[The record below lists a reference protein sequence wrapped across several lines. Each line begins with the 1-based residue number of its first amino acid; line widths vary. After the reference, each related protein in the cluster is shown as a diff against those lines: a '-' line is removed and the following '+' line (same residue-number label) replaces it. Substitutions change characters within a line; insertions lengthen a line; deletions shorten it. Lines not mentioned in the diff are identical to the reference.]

1 MSGTGKINDFVPI
14 GTSLVGEVTLLG
26 KVTGKNNKDEQ
37 IERLRKQ
44 LKETQ
49 QDLQIRINDNAD
61 MYAKLCN
68 ALMQL
73 DEANAII
80 LSLIDSR
87 STAVE
92 TYIKKYGVKNESR

>member
-1 MSGTGKINDFVPI
+1 MDKIHE
-14 GTSLVGEVTLLG
+14 L
-26 KVTGKNNKDEQ
+26 EQ
-37 IERLRKQ
+37 E
-44 LKETQ
+44 
-49 QDLQIRINDNAD
+49 LQIRTEQNAN

-92 TYIKKYGVKNESR
+92 TYIKKYGVKNEPR